1 MTNEAEKKNSRRI
14 TVTILGLL
22 KNLENVLYFSK
33 QKRQLNK

>member
-14 TVTILGLL
+14 TVTIGLL

-33 QKRQLNK
+33 QKKQLNK